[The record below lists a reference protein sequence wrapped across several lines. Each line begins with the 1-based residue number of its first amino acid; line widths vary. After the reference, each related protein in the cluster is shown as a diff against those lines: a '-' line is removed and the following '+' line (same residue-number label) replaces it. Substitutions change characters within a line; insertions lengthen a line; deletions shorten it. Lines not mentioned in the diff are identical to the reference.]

1 MYLVNFKLVASG
13 VDSLVAQ
20 DYVDISTC
28 ALIKSGSETVV
39 LHLQGTDGAGGLL
52 NDTITITMQGTAAEK
67 QANVDIVAAEL
78 ARMVNRS
85 KHVGIQHSN
94 KLETVGANFMN
105 TKAASVS
112 ATAPGIVTLTTVVD
126 A

>member
-28 ALIKSGSETVV
+28 ALIKTGTETVV
-39 LHLQGTDGAGGLL
+39 MHLQGTDGAGGLL
-52 NDTITITMQGTAAEK
+52 NDTITITVEGTAAEK
-67 QANVDIVAAEL
+67 QAHVDLIGREL

-94 KLETVGANFMN
+94 KLDTVGANFLN
-105 TKAASVS
+105 LTSASMTGNN
-112 ATAPGIVTLTTVVD
+112 AILTITTVVD

>member
-28 ALIKSGSETVV
+28 ALIKSGAATVV
-39 LHLQGTDGAGGLL
+39 MHLQGTDGAGGLL
-52 NDTITITMQGTAAEK
+52 NDTITITMQGTTAEK

-105 TKAASVS
+105 TKAATFVS
-112 ATAPGIVTLTTVVD
+112 GIVTLTTVVD

>member
-28 ALIKSGSETVV
+28 SLIRSAADNVIMYVHG
-39 LHLQGTDGAGGLL
+39 QQTDGFGD
-52 NDTITITMQGTAAEK
+52 DTITITVEGTDAEK
-67 QANVDIVAAEL
+67 QAHVNTIAREL

-94 KLETVGANFMN
+94 KLDTVGQNFLN
-105 TKAASVS
+105 LTSASMTGNNAILTITVATS
-112 ATAPGIVTLTTVVD
+112 A
-126 A
+126 

>member
-28 ALIKSGSETVV
+28 ALIKSAAATVT

-52 NDTITITMQGTAAEK
+52 NDTIVITMQGTTAEK

-85 KHVGIQHSN
+85 KHIGIQHSN
-94 KLETVGANFMN
+94 KLDTVGANFMN